1 MVIRR
6 IDGNIIL
13 PINAPSINARLVI
26 VELHDVSLLDA
37 PSVVIARQQWINVPI
52 GPSNQMPFSIPAPE
66 SNSRQSLSLRAHV
79 NMAGDGVVASGDLI
93 TTASH
98 PINSTG
104 DQGQIELPVHLI

>member
-1 MVIRR
+1 MVTRR
-6 IDGNIIL
+6 INGNIIL

-37 PSVVIARQQWINVPI
+37 PSVIIARQQWTDVPI
-52 GPSNQMPFSIPAPE
+52 SPLNQIPFSISASE
-66 SNSRQSLSLRAHV
+66 SNSTQSLSLRAHV
-79 NMAGDGVVASGDLI
+79 NMAGDGVVSSGDLI

-104 DQGQIELPVHLI
+104 DQVQIELPVHII